1 MASRKT
7 RRSRTPVLPERH
19 AVPLL
24 KWAGGKAVFV
34 RDIAQYVPRITNG
47 GRYYEPFVGAASLF
61 LAIRPRRARLSDL
74 NEHLIEAYKS
84 IRSAPDDVSKHLRA
98 MARQHNKTFYYRI
111 RESFNRSR
119 SPVRQ
124 AARFIYLN
132 KAGFNGVYRVNTLG
146 KFNVPHGKRR
156 TIKIPNRKH
165 LDVVSKMLRRAQ
177 LRVCGYEEA
186 VKDAQKGDFV
196 YLDPPYPPLN
206 GSSFFT
212 HYTKERFSSDEQ
224 KNVAALAKNLSR
236 KGVRV
241 LVTNADTP
249 LIRRLYAGWNIHRVS
264 RPRWV
269 RSGKVKHQ
277 VDELIITSYWTES

>member
-1 MASRKT
+1 M
-7 RRSRTPVLPERH
+7 
-19 AVPLL
+19 
-24 KWAGGKAVFV
+24 
-34 RDIAQYVPRITNG
+34 
-47 GRYYEPFVGAASLF
+47 
-61 LAIRPRRARLSDL
+61 
-74 NEHLIEAYKS
+74 
-84 IRSAPDDVSKHLRA
+84 
-98 MARQHNKTFYYRI
+98 
-111 RESFNRSR
+111 
-119 SPVRQ
+119 RQ

-224 KNVAALAKNLSR
+224 KNVAALAKNITV
-236 KGVRV
+236 KICVM
-241 LVTNADTP
+241 
-249 LIRRLYAGWNIHRVS
+249 RRL
-264 RPRWV
+264 
-269 RSGKVKHQ
+269 
-277 VDELIITSYWTES
+277 L